1 MACSHCTPAGLW
13 IHRGRV
19 THPGS
24 RLPDRKEAMY
34 HYDAIPYESL
44 PFAETHPQRLAVLGR
59 LLGLNVAA
67 PQQCRVLELGS
78 AAGGNL
84 IPMAWYQPDSEFVG
98 IELEAGQVRAGQR
111 QIDELGIHNVR
122 LLQGDILQLGDEL
135 GQFDYIIAHGVYSW
149 VPDIVSEALLKLC
162 RDRLQPNGIAYI
174 SFNTLPGWRVRGMV
188 REMLLF
194 HVREITEPVER
205 LNTALA
211 FIQFLI
217 ESLPQQKNPLTQHL
231 LVELKY
237 LLNAHPSYV
246 YHEFLEE
253 NNRAVLFT
261 DFVAQAERN
270 GLRYLCESQLSSM
283 FGSAYGQR
291 IDAFL
296 DTVAGT
302 IESEQ
307 YLDFFTQRTFRQT
320 LLCHAEARPDYDID
334 LAGLDQF
341 ACYAQLKPPAKIESR
356 PNKPQKFTSQ
366 NGKEY
371 DVEAP
376 ILKFMLKHMFE
387 NYPNAV
393 SVPALVA
400 IARQQCEA
408 AAKNKHAVDDKGWR
422 GELFSLVANN
432 AVQLRTEPLCISALT
447 DDKPRVNTLVKVQAH
462 EGNNLTSVHHETVY
476 TDAFTQRLVNYLDG
490 SRSLDT
496 VCTQLIL
503 DMRAGNLSLPGLNL
517 NTLSLEQ
524 LTRQVSNNIQR
535 LVDLFARNGMLTSQ
549 VLFSEGHA
557 A

>member
-1 MACSHCTPAGLW
+1 
-13 IHRGRV
+13 
-19 THPGS
+19 
-24 RLPDRKEAMY
+24 MY

-59 LLGLNVAA
+59 LLGLDVAA

-78 AAGGNL
+78 ASGGNL
-84 IPMAWYQPDSEFVG
+84 IPMAWYQPGCEFVG
-98 IELEAGQVRAGQR
+98 IELEAEQVRVGQR

-149 VPDIVSEALLKLC
+149 VPELVGDALLKLC
-162 RDRLQPNGIAYI
+162 KDRLQPNGIAYI

-188 REMLLF
+188 REMLLY
-194 HVREITEPVER
+194 HVREISEPVER
-205 LNTALA
+205 LNTALV

-261 DFVAQAERN
+261 DFVAQAKRN

-291 IDAFL
+291 IDTFL
-296 DTVAGT
+296 DSVSGA

-320 LLCHAEARPDYDID
+320 LLCHAEVTPDYDID
-334 LAGLDQF
+334 LAALDQF
-341 ACYAQLKPPAKIESR
+341 ACYAQLKPPAKIEAR
-356 PNKPQKFTSQ
+356 ANKPQKFTSQ
-366 NGKEY
+366 SGKEY

-376 ILKFMLKHMFE
+376 LLKFMLKHIYE
-387 NYPNAV
+387 IYPNAIT
-393 SVPALVA
+393 VPELVA
-400 IARQQCEA
+400 IARQQYEA
-408 AAKNKHAVDDKGWR
+408 AVKNKNTIDEKGWR
-422 GELFSLVANN
+422 GEMFSLVANN
-432 AVQLRTEPLCISALT
+432 AVQLRIESLCFSALS
-447 DDKPRVNTLVKVQAH
+447 DDKPWVNALVKVQAR
-462 EGNNLTSVHHETVY
+462 EGNNLTSVYHETVY
-476 TDAFTQRLVNYLDG
+476 TDAFAQRLVSYLDG
-490 SRSLDT
+490 SRNLDT
-496 VCTQLIL
+496 VCAQIIL
-503 DMRAGNLSLPGLNL
+503 DMRAGNFSLPGLNL
-517 NTLSLEQ
+517 KALSQEQ
-524 LTRQVSNNIQR
+524 LTKQVSNNIQR
-535 LVDLFARNGMLTSQ
+535 LIDLFARNGMLASQ
-549 VLFSEGHA
+549 VLLSEGHA